1 MLCVLISLEA
11 TLILTSCVV
20 EYLLLLQSL
29 LSRVYILL
37 HSHVYELIL
46 SLCLHHARPLLPYS
60 LDGLRDVDVTIETQN
75 THIQKL
81 AEMPYKDF
89 DKKCPVL
96 VIYLS
101 LPPWRLITSIRMS
114 MTIMVPVLPMPAL
127 WGQQSE
133 KSNVLLLHVKK
144 FSVNVMRKIR
154 HTYL

>member
-60 LDGLRDVDVTIETQN
+60 LDGLRDVDVTIET
-75 THIQKL
+75 
-81 AEMPYKDF
+81 
-89 DKKCPVL
+89 
-96 VIYLS
+96 
-101 LPPWRLITSIRMS
+101 
-114 MTIMVPVLPMPAL
+114 
-127 WGQQSE
+127 
-133 KSNVLLLHVKK
+133 
-144 FSVNVMRKIR
+144 
-154 HTYL
+154 